1 MSIIE
6 KMTKEYECSI
16 CKDDGKCLN
25 SPSNP
30 NYKYDEDDM
39 LDYILCWS
47 YIRFNQPK
55 EYEKHLE
62 TKRKKEELRAALI

>member
-1 MSIIE
+1 ML
-6 KMTKEYECSI
+6 KMDSKVYQCSI

-39 LDYILCWS
+39 LDYLLCWS

-55 EYEKHLE
+55 EYKKHL
-62 TKRKKEELRAALI
+62 KKKYDKDK